1 MQRLLKKGLQGTG
14 IDWETLACVY
24 GWVHQLAH
32 VLDDAKEMTV
42 EERQLGFQVVLLH
55 MQQHAAQ
62 LPANWPQA
70 IAHFLKVTQSYGPH
84 LFFCYQVPDLPR
96 TNNDLE
102 QAFGQVRFH
111 ERRATGRKGALP
123 GLVVHGAVRVQ
134 AALASRLQIFT
145 AQQLA
150 PYDVQVWRDLRA
162 QVSFRQE
169 SRCKQSRFR
178 RDPAAYLATLEAQLL
193 KVSLRS

>member
-1 MQRLLKKGLQGTG
+1 M
-14 IDWETLACVY
+14 LACVY
-24 GWVHQLAH
+24 GWVHQLAY
-32 VLDDAKEMTV
+32 VLDDAKERSV
-42 EERQLGFQVVLLH
+42 EERQLGFQVILLH
-55 MQQHAAQ
+55 MQQYTAQ
-62 LPANWPQA
+62 LRGTWPQA
-70 IAHFLKVTQSYGPH
+70 IAHFLKVTQSYGPQ
-84 LFFCYQVPDLPR
+84 LFFCYQIPDLPR
-96 TNNDLE
+96 TNNALE
-102 QAFGQVRFH
+102 QSFGQVRFH

-134 AALASRLQIFT
+134 AALASRLHVFT

-178 RDPAAYLATLEAQLL
+178 RDPGTYLADLEAKLI
-193 KVSLRS
+193 KDSLRS

>member
-1 MQRLLKKGLQGTG
+1 MQRLLTKGLQGTG
-14 IDWETLACVY
+14 TDWEALGCVY
-24 GWVHQLAH
+24 GWVHQLAQ
-32 VLDDAKEMTV
+32 VLDDDKEMTV
-42 EERQLGFQVVLLH
+42 EERQLGFHIVCLH

-62 LPANWPQA
+62 LPGNWSQA
-70 IAHFLKVTQSYGPH
+70 IAHVLKVTQSYGPH

-96 TNNDLE
+96 TNNGLE

-134 AALASRLQIFT
+134 AALASRLQSFT
-145 AQQLA
+145 AQQLV
-150 PYDVQVWRDLRA
+150 PHDVHVWQALRA
-162 QVSFRQE
+162 QIAFRQE

-178 RDPAAYLATLEAQLL
+178 RDPTVYLASLESKLI
-193 KVSLRS
+193 KESLRS

>member
-1 MQRLLKKGLQGTG
+1 LQRLLKKGRQAPAT
-14 IDWETLACVY
+14 DWERLACVY
-24 GWVHQLAH
+24 GWVHQLAQ
-32 VLDDAKEMTV
+32 VLDDAKERSV
-42 EERQLGFQVVLLH
+42 EERQLGFQVILWH
-55 MQQHAAQ
+55 MQEHAAH
-62 LPANWPQA
+62 LRGAWPQA
-70 IAHFLKVTQSYGPH
+70 IAHFLKVTQSYAPH

-102 QAFGQVRFH
+102 QSFGQVRSH

-134 AALASRLQIFT
+134 AALASRLQVFT

-150 PYDVQVWRDLRA
+150 PHDLQAWRDLRA

-178 RDPAAYLATLEAQLL
+178 KDPPAYLAALEAQLL
-193 KVSLRS
+193 M